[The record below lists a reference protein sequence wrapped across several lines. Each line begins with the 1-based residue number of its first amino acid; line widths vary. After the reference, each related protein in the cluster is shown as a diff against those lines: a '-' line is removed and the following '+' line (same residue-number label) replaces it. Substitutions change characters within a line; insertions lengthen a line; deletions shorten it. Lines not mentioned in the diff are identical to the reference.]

1 MALTLLDVTR
11 IAHLS
16 RIQVTQAEA
25 EAARA
30 RINDLFVL
38 VEQLRAVDTT
48 GIAPLAHPLDV
59 IEPLAQ
65 RLRSD
70 AVSECNQRERN
81 QLSAPAVQDGL
92 FLVPKV
98 IE

>member
-1 MALTLLDVTR
+1 MALTLPDVTR

-38 VEQLRAVDTT
+38 VEQLRAVDTS

-65 RLRSD
+65 RLRAD
-70 AVSECNQRERN
+70 VVTQTNQRELN
-81 QLSAPAVQDGL
+81 QVSAPAVQDGL